1 MEKEVQMMKTIKE
14 FFETLPESQVLDIL
28 GQFHIRVDRDILFS
42 NVNVVIGSNGAGKTR
57 FLKAI
62 RALYDKCGGYNVLY
76 GYFPGLSEKRIRMKE
91 QGLPDYA
98 LSETFTDETLS
109 FEDFLRI
116 IEIDCEAFLVGLQRF
131 RSKNEKNRNL
141 NAWERINEVLWKLNR
156 RKLTQQN
163 EELFIS
169 QDNKPPVQLSYA
181 LSRFSPGELMLFY
194 MAIFIM
200 LKDNGTRKK
209 VIILDEPEGHL
220 HPSAL
225 LDFIRLLLKKT
236 SNVDIWIA
244 THSLFVIPEV
254 EFENLVFINDS
265 CVEKRR
271 GGIYQK
277 ILENVLGENNE
288 KTARFLTSIS
298 HWQCCE
304 FLAECFTSPT
314 VVSRIDPEDEQVKLF
329 RTYVQFHRNWS
340 ILDFGGG
347 SARLGLSMLA
357 ADPKMKEQLTYHIF
371 DEHPSYQGKE
381 FPSFKRIEELRNRKY
396 DCIVMMN
403 VLHEIPP
410 QQWPKLFQDLAKHLK
425 EDAYLVFV
433 EAAILTKGERPNE
446 NGYMVMS
453 GEELQIL
460 FGCQAPLPSIRLN
473 ERQKSTFVLVK
484 QPRLL
489 GVTNSSVNDAL
500 GQLEKNAWE
509 QLCKCRQ
516 DKNYEAKPRNYAFW
530 SQQYINA
537 KLYNEKYSIR
547 KSIPREDDSQKEV
560 RSRPNSARGILYS
573 QDVSLSTT
581 NIGAYKALVD
591 CIEAYESSDFSSL
604 PILKRRFFQE
614 LSKLKATPKECSMA
628 MELQRAYD
636 LIFGRNT
643 DKSRSKEQNADSERN
658 AAI

>member
-1 MEKEVQMMKTIKE
+1 MMKTIKE
-14 FFETLPESQVLDIL
+14 LFKALPESQVLNTL
-28 GQFHIRVDRDILFS
+28 GQFFIRVDRDILFS
-42 NVNVVIGSNGAGKTR
+42 NVNVVIGPNGAGKTR

-109 FEDFLRI
+109 FEDFLKI
-116 IEIDCEAFLVGLQRF
+116 IEIDCEAFLVGLQKF

-141 NAWERINEVLWKLNR
+141 NAWERINEVLWKLNH

-169 QDNKPPVQLSYA
+169 QENRPPEQLSSA
-181 LSRFSPGELMLFY
+181 LSKFSPGELMLFY

-225 LDFIRLLLKKT
+225 LDFIRLLLKET

-277 ILENVLGENNE
+277 ILENILGENNE

-314 VVSRIDPEDEQVKLF
+314 VVSRIDSEDEQVKLF
-329 RTYVQFHRNWS
+329 RTYIQFRRNWN

-357 ADPKMKEQLTYHIF
+357 ADPKMKEHLTYHIL
-371 DEHPSYQGKE
+371 DEHPSYRGKE
-381 FPSFKRIEELRNRKY
+381 FPSFKRIEDLRSRKY

-403 VLHEIPP
+403 VLHEVPP
-410 QQWPKLFQDLAKHLK
+410 QEWPKLFQDLAKHLK
-425 EDAYLVFV
+425 EEAYLVFV
-433 EAAILTKGERPNE
+433 EAAILTKGEWPNE

-453 GEELQIL
+453 EEELQIL
-460 FGCQAPLPSIRLN
+460 FGCQAPLPSICLDD
-473 ERQKSTFVLVK
+473 RQKSTFVLVK

-489 GVTNSSVNDAL
+489 SVTNSSVNEAL
-500 GQLEKNAWE
+500 DQLEKNAWV

-516 DKNYEAKPRNYAFW
+516 GKNYESKPRNYAFW
-530 SQQYINA
+530 TQQYINA
-537 KLYNEKYSIR
+537 RLYNEKHSMR
-547 KSIPREDDSQKEV
+547 NSVLGENDSQKEV
-560 RSRPNSARGILYS
+560 KSKPNSARGILYS
-573 QDVSLSTT
+573 QDISLDTT
-581 NIGAYKALVD
+581 NIGAYKALVN
-591 CIEAYESSDFSSL
+591 CVEAYESSDFSGLS
-604 PILKRRFFQE
+604 IWEKMFFQE
-614 LSKLKATPKECSMA
+614 LSKLKEDPKKHSMA
-628 MELQRAYD
+628 MELQGAYD
-636 LIFGRNT
+636 LIFGRSIN
-643 DKSRSKEQNADSERN
+643 KNRSKEQNTDNE
-658 AAI
+658 